1 MMSRNLK
8 IYTSETENQ
17 EKRVCSQDAPAVMN
31 VPPRASR
38 RLLLF
43 VGALTALFPTVALS
57 QGNNSPNFTS
67 TTTSFNVDE
76 NSNISIDVEA
86 GDSDA
91 EDGITGYRL
100 SGADAALFKID
111 LSTAR
116 LSFITA
122 PDYESP
128 QGGTGD
134 NSNTYEI
141 TVTVISGTD
150 SREMTADRAIT
161 ITVGNINEPPVF
173 NSSSP
178 TTNFTIY
185 ENTNIFLS
193 VQASD
198 PDDGDNVESV
208 ATSQYVLSGADAG
221 LFTIEPSS
229 SHAAITTSVLRFTAV
244 PDYESPQGRTGDDSN
259 TYEITITATGG
270 TGGREMT
277 GDWNV
282 IMTVLD
288 IFEAPDR
295 PSVPAGFTIRA
306 GNTQVTLS
314 WNDPGDASIVK
325 YQYKQDNG
333 AWQDVA
339 GSSSSTVSSTV
350 TGLTN
355 RTRYTFKI
363 RAVNAEGNGPESNT
377 VVATPLSLPG
387 KPAGVMAMPG
397 NTQVTLSWDDP
408 GDASITGYQYQQDNR
423 AWQDVPGSSS
433 STVSATVTGLTN
445 GTVYAFKIRAVNAD
459 GPGPG
464 SDAVMAT
471 PPLSPPGKPAG
482 VMALAGNTQVTLSW
496 DDPGDASIA
505 RYQYQQGS
513 DSWQDVAGSSSSTV
527 SATVTGLTNG
537 TVYAFKIRAV
547 NEDGDSPES
556 DAVMATPQSSLPD
569 KPAGVMALAGNTRVT
584 LSWDDPGDASIT
596 GYQYQQGSDSWQD
609 IAGSSSSTVSTTV
622 TGLTNGTV
630 YAFKIRA
637 VNVAGDGPGS
647 DAVTATPQSSPPG
660 KPAGVMALAGNT
672 QVTLSWD
679 DPGDASITG
688 YQYQQDNGA
697 WLNVAGSSSSTVSTT
712 VTGLTNG
719 TVYAFKIRA
728 VNADGNGPGSD
739 AVMATP
745 VVKPILRYSKK
756 NFREP
761 ESQGFAKVTVE
772 LNEMINEEVTVDYSM
787 MPGSAT
793 EHIDYLPS
801 SGGLTFPPNTLSLTF
816 DVVILKDNLALEPDE
831 TIILTLSNPSANVQL
846 NSPTATVTI
855 DDDDVV
861 RMGFS
866 DTEYIVN
873 EGCPCPIVLLKNLAT
888 VASFRVDLY
897 TGETSATDGEDFIGG
912 SFEYT
917 FAANA
922 QQRAEFRAVQTLS
935 DNITE
940 PNEKFTVDIDL
951 PLTGRI
957 LRIQEGKGVQ
967 QATCIIRN
975 RFFPVPPPP
984 LQPAGVA
991 EIAGDS
997 RVTLSWDDPRDASIT
1012 GYQYL
1017 QGGEVT
1023 WQDIPGSSSS
1033 TVSATV
1039 TELANGFLHT
1049 FRIRAVSAS
1058 GPGGPS
1064 HAVTTLPQLTMTSAR
1079 VPTRPIGFQAEI
1091 NDPGTVILSW
1101 RSPQNDGGSAITGYE
1116 YSPDGGTTWNS
1127 ISGSSA
1133 STMEHTLTGLT
1144 PGLEYLFSVRAVNV
1158 AGAGIKSDVI
1168 AATPSGKGLIF
1179 NDVSIMEGQRLN
1191 VNVRLNLMPSG
1202 NVMVSLMSNDQE
1214 IATVSPATLTFT
1226 STNWDRTQTVTITG
1240 ADDEIDNPVGQ
1251 STSILYEASGGGYD
1265 GIMRNVP
1272 VTVSD
1277 NDTPGL
1283 TALPSTVNVSEA
1295 GTSDTYTVTL
1305 NSQPTGDVTVT
1316 PVSSDPDAATVSG
1329 ALTFAPDN
1337 WNMGQTVTVTGVN
1350 DDIDNGNSRNVLI
1363 SYTVSGAGSYEGVNT
1378 LSAEVDA
1385 IVSNDDMRG
1394 VTTSFTELTV
1404 TEAGGTAG
1412 YTVVLNSQPTG
1423 DVTVTPVSSMPSDAT
1438 VSGMLVFT
1446 SGNWSAPQTVTVTG
1460 VDDMVVNTMPRT
1472 TTISLMVTGAD
1483 YALVVPA
1490 GVVITVTDNDEPG
1503 VTVTPQSLT
1512 VSEAGGT
1519 AGYTVVL
1526 TSQPSADVTV
1536 MPASDDPAATVSPAI
1551 LTFTSVNWNMAQT
1564 VTVTGIDDIVRN
1576 IPDREAT
1583 ISNTVT
1589 GTTEYASVTA
1599 AGVAITVTDNDRP
1612 GVTVT
1617 PQSLTVS
1624 EAGGMAA
1631 YTVVLNSQPSA
1642 NVTVTPN
1649 SNSISATVSDELIF
1663 APDNWNMAQSVTV
1676 TGVDDNV
1683 DNGDSRTATIS
1694 NLVTAGA
1701 EYASITAAG
1710 VDVTLTDDDM
1720 AGVTISETMLT
1731 VFEAGGMAAY
1741 TVVLNSQPSADVT
1754 VMPASDD
1761 PAVTVSPAIL
1771 TFTSTDWD
1779 MAQTVTV
1786 TGVDDNVVNTMPRTA
1801 TISLMV
1807 TGATEYASVTATG
1820 VDVTLT
1826 DDDMAGV
1833 TISETMLTVVEAGG
1847 TAAYTVALTS
1857 RPSADVTVMP
1867 ASDSPAVTVS
1877 PAILTFTSTDWDMAQ
1892 TVTVT
1897 GVDDNVV
1904 NTMPRTAT
1912 ISHTVTGATEYA
1924 SVTAAGVDVT
1934 LTDDDMMAGVTISET
1949 MLTVVEAGGT
1959 AAYTVVLTS
1968 RPSADVTVMPASDSP
1983 AATVSPA
1990 ILTFTSTDWDMA
2002 QTVTVTG
2009 VDDNVVNTMP
2019 RTATISHTVTG
2030 VAEYAS
2036 VTAADV
2042 VVDVTD
2048 LALTVRGEV
2057 NGFVL
2062 HPNPGDA
2069 RINVKAKRP
2078 VAFDREWRLLDFS
2091 GKKILDGTLPRRKRH
2106 LTIHTENLVSGMYF
2120 FRILSPDKEWTFIR
2134 VSIKH

>member
-1 MMSRNLK
+1 MMRRNLK
-8 IYTSETENQ
+8 IYTAETKNQ

-128 QGGTGD
+128 QGGMGD

-270 TGGREMT
+270 TGGREMM

-408 GDASITGYQYQQDNR
+408 GDASITGYQYQQDNG
-423 AWQDVPGSSS
+423 AWQDVAGSSS
-433 STVSATVTGLTN
+433 STVSTTVTGLTN

-547 NEDGDSPES
+547 NADGDSPES

-637 VNVAGDGPGS
+637 VNVAGDGPES

-745 VVKPILRYSKK
+745 VVKPILRYSK
-756 NFREP
+756 NDFREP

-787 MPGSAT
+787 MPGTAT
-793 EHIDYLPS
+793 EHVDYLPS

-816 DVVILKDNLALEPDE
+816 DVVILDDNLALEPDE

-846 NSPTATVTI
+846 NSPTVNITI

-861 RMGFS
+861 LVGFS

-888 VASFRVDLY
+888 VTPFRVDLY

-912 SFEYT
+912 SFRYT

-935 DNITE
+935 DNIAE

-957 LRIQEGKGVQ
+957 QRIQEGKGVQ

-984 LQPAGVA
+984 LQSAGVT

-1017 QGGEVT
+1017 QDREVT

-1039 TELANGFLHT
+1039 TGLANGFLHT

-1064 HAVTTLPQLTMTSAR
+1064 HAVTTLPQSTMTSAR
-1079 VPTRPIGFQAEI
+1079 VPTRPIGFQAES
-1091 NDPGTVILSW
+1091 NDPGTVILRW
-1101 RSPQNDGGSAITGYE
+1101 ISPQNDGGSAITGYE
-1116 YSPDGGTTWNS
+1116 YSSDGGTTWNS

-1158 AGAGIKSDVI
+1158 AGAGIKSNVI

-1251 STSILYEASGGGYD
+1251 SSTSILYEASGGGYD

-1316 PVSSDPDAATVSG
+1316 PVSSDPGAATVSG

-1394 VTTSFTELTV
+1394 VTTSVTELTV

-1536 MPASDDPAATVSPAI
+1536 MPASDGPAATVSPAI

-1617 PQSLTVS
+1617 PQSLTVF

-1701 EYASITAAG
+1701 EYASVTAA
-1710 VDVTLTDDDM
+1710 
-1720 AGVTISETMLT
+1720 
-1731 VFEAGGMAAY
+1731 
-1741 TVVLNSQPSADVT
+1741 
-1754 VMPASDD
+1754 
-1761 PAVTVSPAIL
+1761 
-1771 TFTSTDWD
+1771 
-1779 MAQTVTV
+1779 
-1786 TGVDDNVVNTMPRTA
+1786 
-1801 TISLMV
+1801 
-1807 TGATEYASVTATG
+1807 G

-1847 TAAYTVALTS
+1847 TAAYTVVLTS

-1867 ASDSPAVTVS
+1867 ASDDPAVTVS

-1934 LTDDDMMAGVTISET
+1934 LTDDDMAGVTISET

-1959 AAYTVVLTS
+1959 AAYTVALTS
-1968 RPSADVTVMPASDSP
+1968 QPSADVTVMSASDSP
-1983 AATVSPA
+1983 AVTVSPA

-2036 VTAADV
+2036 VTAAGV
-2042 VVDVTD
+2042 VIDVTD

-2069 RINVKAKRP
+2069 HINVKAKRP